1 MSFLSVVLILW
12 FGPMR
17 TDVITALSHVRKR
30 RVNKRSLWEQTD
42 VLHCRR
48 HAPLQALWLF
58 FRSLHAVHSDGYYMP
73 GVHVVR
79 GLFDESACLDYSLRH
94 SSISAA

>member
-1 MSFLSVVLILW
+1 MVLILW

-17 TDVITALSHVRKR
+17 TDVITAFSLGPQGRGS
-30 RVNKRSLWEQTD
+30 KRSLWEQTD

-94 SSISAA
+94 SSISSA